1 MQLVKKTSKQEFNE
15 LIQSVYEKD
24 DKKYVVVDEITM
36 NLLKGSTIDY
46 EQLMIRAGFVV
57 NAIIDTW

>member
-1 MQLVKKTSKQEFNE
+1 MMQLVKKTSKQEFNE

-57 NAIIDTW
+57 NAIIDT